1 MTAAHARDNLAGM
14 PRTGPRVPYQEAAR
28 ELLRTS
34 VLDAMRELLTERDWS
49 KITLGDVAGRA
60 GVSRQ
65 TLYNEFGSRAG
76 LAQAYALRLADDL
89 VDHVRSAI
97 AGNEGDVR
105 AAFREALSGF
115 FLDAAA
121 DPLVRSLLAG
131 EVKLDLLRLITLDA
145 APLVEHATERL
156 AAVFQHSWVDATE
169 EESMVL
175 AGALVRI
182 ALSYIPTAPAPGR
195 NAPADL
201 AQLLGPYVEAIL
213 AAREVG

>member
-1 MTAAHARDNLAGM
+1 M

-49 KITLGDVAGRA
+49 KITLGDVATRA

-76 LAQAYALRLADDL
+76 LAQSYALRLADDL

-97 AGNEGDVR
+97 DSNVGDVR
-105 AAFREALSGF
+105 AAFHEGLGGF
-115 FLDAAA
+115 FLEATA
-121 DPLVRSLLAG
+121 DPLVQSLLAG

-145 APLVEHATERL
+145 GPLLEHATARL
-156 AAVFQHSWVDATE
+156 AVAFQHSWVAATAA
-169 EESMVL
+169 ESDVL
-175 AGALVRI
+175 AHALARI
-182 ALSYIPTAPAPGR
+182 ALSYIPTPPAPGR
-195 NAPADL
+195 NAPAELSDL
-201 AQLLGPYVEAIL
+201 LSPYVEAIL
-213 AAREVG
+213 AARERS